1 MKPLLAIETSCDE
14 CSAAVVEAAP
24 THGRARVLS
33 HGMYSQIELHRPY
46 GGIVPE
52 VASRNHL
59 EMINPVISEALSQ
72 AGLTFQDLGAIAVTN
87 RPGLIGALLVGVS
100 AAKALAYALQIPL
113 IAVDHLEG
121 HLHSLFIEGQERCPQ
136 LTEASLPLLV
146 CLASGGHTS
155 LYLIEQLPPQPL
167 AARKIAESR
176 DDAAGEAFD
185 KCAKLMGLPYPGG
198 KYIDELARTGNRKAF
213 NFPRPMKGSLD
224 FSFSGLKTSVGQQL
238 VKLGFEPHVFGE
250 IKTDKCPQGQQ
261 LHDLCASL
269 QEAIVDVLVSR
280 IALAA
285 DQNGVRSVAVVGGV
299 SANSRF
305 RAALAHA
312 VHVPVLYPDAQYCT
326 DNAAMIGAAALFQQT
341 RGDLLTGDALLK
353 LNASSS
359 STTGEAA
366 L

>member
-1 MKPLLAIETSCDE
+1 MKPLLALETSCDE
-14 CSAAVVEAAP
+14 CSAAVVEAGQGQ
-24 THGRARVLS
+24 GRARVLS
-33 HGMYSQIELHRPY
+33 HSVYSQIELHRPY

-59 EMINPVISEALSQ
+59 EMVNPVISEALSQ

-100 AAKALAYALQIPL
+100 AAKAIAYALQIPL
-113 IAVDHLEG
+113 IAVDHLQG
-121 HLHSLFIEGQERCPQ
+121 HLHSLFIDGQDRCPP
-136 LTEASLPLLV
+136 LSESHLPLLV

-155 LYLIEQLPPQPL
+155 LYIVEDLPPKPL
-167 AARKIAESR
+167 GARKIAESR

-213 NFPRPMKGSLD
+213 AFPRPMKGSLD
-224 FSFSGLKTSVGQQL
+224 FSFSGLKTSVAQQL

-250 IKTDKCPQGQQ
+250 VKTDRCPQGQQ
-261 LHDLCASL
+261 LNDLCASL
-269 QEAIVDVLVSR
+269 QEAIVDVLMTRISR
-280 IALAA
+280 AA
-285 DQNGVRSVAVVGGV
+285 DENGVRAVAVVGGV

-305 RAALAHA
+305 RAALAQT
-312 VHVPVLYPDAQYCT
+312 VKLPVLYPDSVYCT
-326 DNAAMIGAAALFQQT
+326 DNAAMIGSAALFQQA
-341 RGDLLTGDALLK
+341 RGELLTGDALLK

-359 STTGEAA
+359 SEAPA
-366 L
+366 